1 MCKLF
6 ALPVISFFLLFVI
19 PVSAQQNSVAA
30 GGNVSTA
37 SGSICYSIGNL
48 DFISIDGPSGSLVNQ
63 GLQQPIE
70 IFDITKVMPLQSE
83 VLVHVFP
90 NPTTEILTIESKEAL
105 TWSLSDLKGR
115 NVAESNTA
123 SNESQLLVGKLASG
137 SYFLRVKSGSKTH
150 KTFKINKN

>member
-1 MCKLF
+1 MSKLF
-6 ALPVISFFLLFVI
+6 TLSVISFFLLFVL
-19 PVSAQQNSVAA
+19 PVSAQQNTIAA

-48 DFISIDGPSGSLVNQ
+48 DFVSIEGPSGGLVNQ

-70 IFDITKVMPLQSE
+70 IFDITEVTPLQSG

-90 NPTTEILTIESKEAL
+90 NPTTEILTIESKEAI
-105 TWSLSDLKGR
+105 TWSLSDLNGR

-123 SNESQLLVGKLASG
+123 SNENQLHVGKLASG